1 MDDDLSTSVWD
12 DVVTPPTQS
21 TYNLNQ
27 GLPDV
32 LRNQFDDMS
41 LNRDI
46 FGREEPE
53 NSHKDDDADDDVDDE
68 HPHHSDD
75 LQVEPLRQNSDL
87 NGQFLRQNDSVQQS
101 IVEQQNQ
108 LRKEE
113 NAHHKSQLISE
124 LTHNENGDLE
134 DEESFISPRKPQ
146 KQPKQTDSLFNDKE
160 SVIKVTND
168 GKSASPHK
176 VTVKN
181 THLFKTPRPR
191 KYGSKL
197 IVKHLQLP
205 QSNANVNLPIDES
218 LGPLGATYQESPEK
232 VSPAHELVKEAE
244 APLYGITK
252 QQSPIKQPHK
262 DQPTNAEEASTSVL
276 PTTVNHLD
284 INVGDPMKVGDITNA
299 HIVYT
304 IKTKNKNPQ
313 QFSLIPESATVIRRY
328 KDFRW
333 LYHQLQHS
341 YPGRIIPPPPTKQT
355 YIGRFNE
362 NFIENR
368 RLSLEKML
376 TKISSNAILNQ
387 DKDFMIFLTSE
398 EFNSEAKGAGGGG
411 ESSEF
416 IDNEGEDS
424 VIFDDMPTTSSS
436 NGFMSSFFSMSTKV
450 EDKDEFFIKKKQ
462 YIDDLEAHLK
472 SFYRAIEIIGQQ
484 RTELIGIYDEICNTI
499 DELSK
504 IEMSKLMG
512 ELMGGFVDIQL
523 KLRDNFDQINLQD
536 QLTLG
541 FTIEEYLRIINSIKT
556 IFETRLNIYQQ
567 YHNFSQ
573 ELSRKQAQLT
583 KTQNKYKQQPEKIEL
598 LNFEIDKLQQRTTAC
613 ENKFTTISEVAK
625 EEMAKFELER
635 INDFRNSVEIYIESS
650 IESQKEAIELYETF
664 YERYNL
670 TNV

>member
-1 MDDDLSTSVWD
+1 MDEDLSASVWD
-12 DVVTPPTQS
+12 DVITPPSQS

-46 FGREEPE
+46 FGRNETE
-53 NSHKDDDADDDVDDE
+53 NSQEDDDDTHLATDHLQDE
-68 HPHHSDD
+68 
-75 LQVEPLRQNSDL
+75 EQNYSSDL
-87 NGQFLRQNDSVQQS
+87 NRQNYDESDPVQQS
-101 IVEQQNQ
+101 IIEQQQQ
-108 LRKEE
+108 LRKDE
-113 NAHHKSQLISE
+113 NAQHKSQLISE
-124 LTHNENGDLE
+124 LTHTENGDLE
-134 DEESFISPRKPQ
+134 DSFISPRKPA
-146 KQPKQTDSLFNDKE
+146 KQTDSLFNDKE
-160 SVIKVTND
+160 GSIKITND
-168 GKSASPHK
+168 AKIGSPQKK
-176 VTVKN
+176 VNLKN
-181 THLFKTPRPR
+181 TQLFKTPRPR

-205 QSNANVNLPIDES
+205 QSSENLPTDES
-218 LGPLGATYQESPEK
+218 LGPLGAAYQKSPEK
-232 VSPAHELVKEAE
+232 ISAAQELVKETE
-244 APLYGITK
+244 APLYGISS
-252 QQSPIKQPHK
+252 QQSPVQQANKSPSS
-262 DQPTNAEEASTSVL
+262 EEGSKPL
-276 PTTVNHLD
+276 PKAVNYLE

-304 IKTKNKNPQ
+304 IKTKNKNPEE
-313 QFSLIPESATVIRRY
+313 FKLIPESATVTRRY

-333 LYHQLQHS
+333 IYHQLQHS

-376 TKISSNAILNQ
+376 NKISSNPILNQ
-387 DKDFMIFLTSE
+387 DKDFIIFLTSE
-398 EFNSEAKGAGGGG
+398 DFNSEAKGTGAGG

-424 VIFDDMPTTSSS
+424 IIFDDMPTTSSS

-462 YIDDLEAHLK
+462 YIEDLEAHLK
-472 SFYRAIEIIGQQ
+472 NFYRAIEIIGQQ
-484 RTELIGIYDEICNTI
+484 RNELIGIYDEICNTV

-523 KLRDNFDQINLQD
+523 KLRDNLDQINLQD

-573 ELSRKQAQLT
+573 ELSKKQTQLT
-583 KTQNKYKQQPEKIEL
+583 KSQNKYKQQPEKIEL
-598 LNFEIDKLQQRTTAC
+598 LNFEIDKLQQRTTAY
-613 ENKFTTISEVAK
+613 ETKFKTISEVAK
-625 EEMAKFELER
+625 EEIAKFELER

-670 TNV
+670 TDV

>member
-1 MDDDLSTSVWD
+1 
-12 DVVTPPTQS
+12 
-21 TYNLNQ
+21 
-27 GLPDV
+27 
-32 LRNQFDDMS
+32 
-41 LNRDI
+41 
-46 FGREEPE
+46 
-53 NSHKDDDADDDVDDE
+53 
-68 HPHHSDD
+68 
-75 LQVEPLRQNSDL
+75 
-87 NGQFLRQNDSVQQS
+87 
-101 IVEQQNQ
+101 
-108 LRKEE
+108 
-113 NAHHKSQLISE
+113 
-124 LTHNENGDLE
+124 
-134 DEESFISPRKPQ
+134 
-146 KQPKQTDSLFNDKE
+146 
-160 SVIKVTND
+160 
-168 GKSASPHK
+168 
-176 VTVKN
+176 
-181 THLFKTPRPR
+181 
-191 KYGSKL
+191 
-197 IVKHLQLP
+197 
-205 QSNANVNLPIDES
+205 
-218 LGPLGATYQESPEK
+218 
-232 VSPAHELVKEAE
+232 
-244 APLYGITK
+244 
-252 QQSPIKQPHK
+252 
-262 DQPTNAEEASTSVL
+262 
-276 PTTVNHLD
+276 
-284 INVGDPMKVGDITNA
+284 
-299 HIVYT
+299 
-304 IKTKNKNPQ
+304 
-313 QFSLIPESATVIRRY
+313 
-328 KDFRW
+328 
-333 LYHQLQHS
+333 
-341 YPGRIIPPPPTKQT
+341 
-355 YIGRFNE
+355 
-362 NFIENR
+362 
-368 RLSLEKML
+368 
-376 TKISSNAILNQ
+376 
-387 DKDFMIFLTSE
+387 MIFLTSE